1 MNGIIPTFYPD
12 RITNV
17 ARGMPVKDLTSNG
30 QSSFAMNRREY
41 MDTVVADNKEREIQ
55 TYKLKKFTGGCRDAS
70 DIVRRRRIAEI
81 GVGSLNTNEQP
92 MSFVE
97 TKDTNTKREAL
108 RRVRAGGSYVVPN
121 KCKSNTSIF

>member
-1 MNGIIPTFYPD
+1 MNGIVPIFYPY
-12 RITNV
+12 RTTNV
-17 ARGMPVKDLTSNG
+17 PRGMPVKDLTSDG

-41 MDTVVADNKEREIQ
+41 MDTVVAENKEKEIQ

-70 DIVRRRRIAEI
+70 DIIRKRRVAEI
-81 GVGSLNTNEQP
+81 GVGSLNTDQKQ

-121 KCKSNTSIF
+121 KCKSNTSMF